1 MPRPK
6 RARRGRQPASKDAE
20 IATDAPAG
28 PMAASTTPT
37 KQTTSPEPGSSEK
50 ENRPTRDSLSRGSLG
65 GSVPQRRALADATRR
80 RDSALRELE
89 AEDVTTTSDSLEA
102 WALGEEDTTDL
113 LRGRDR
119 LRRNEVSGL
128 DIDEDVFS
136 SMYSGIERAPS
147 RGRSANTST
156 ISAGQ
161 FMRRPR
167 APSIVSRDGGPIR
180 PSSRGVNTPNISSTF
195 SFGRFRRRAREPSIL
210 GTDRRPRRETPSD
223 ESEIELEE
231 DFAPDA
237 VSTPLER
244 RRSGRVAPASGGSAR
259 RTSGVRTRKRKSG
272 EMEGE
277 EDQPGKMSRVEQDS
291 GDDENDEDVE
301 NDREG
306 RPREASRVE
315 QDVGDDE
322 NNENAPVAEDDIVG
336 ISDDSSLSSLSSP
349 HSPQSPIPD
358 YDRPT
363 TPVNLNDIMAPPA
376 SSGSEDAEWPSI
388 RKLAKRR
395 RHMSPSTPL
404 RARGYDDHAS
414 DISSPPSLTHSPNYG
429 NKKSAKP
436 RGRQAKR
443 QPSPSPL
450 TSQLASLLPQR
461 RSKHVRR
468 ESGGVESGEEV
479 DFSSLGEDDDELA
492 YTHTRSRTRG
502 ASARPSSRGGQ
513 PRSAAKEKQTPGSH
527 RRVTRTYGE
536 RNSAD
541 DSFAPLPDD
550 SFTQSGVEIEDP
562 KEELK
567 KAASKFK
574 EVDKWELEFEEVTR
588 EPSPGDAR

>member
-1 MPRPK
+1 MPRPR

-20 IATDAPAG
+20 IATDAPAS
-28 PMAASTTPT
+28 PTAAASTPT

-50 ENRPTRDSLSRGSLG
+50 ENRPAPDSLSRGSLG
-65 GSVPQRRALADATRR
+65 GSAPQRRALTDATRR
-80 RDSALRELE
+80 RDSALRKLE
-89 AEDVTTTSDSLEA
+89 AEDVTTSDSLEA
-102 WALGEEDTTDL
+102 WALGEEDTTGL

-195 SFGRFRRRAREPSIL
+195 NFGRFRRRAREPSIL

-223 ESEIELEE
+223 ESEIELED

-244 RRSGRVAPASGGSAR
+244 RRTGPVAPVSSEPAR
-259 RTSGVRTRKRKSG
+259 RTSGARTRKRKSG

-277 EDQPGKMSRVEQDS
+277 EDDQPGKMSRVELDS
-291 GDDENDEDVE
+291 GDDENDEEVE
-301 NDREG
+301 HHGET
-306 RPREASRVE
+306 SRVE
-315 QDVGDDE
+315 QGLEGEE
-322 NNENAPVAEDDIVG
+322 NNENGPADAEDDIVG
-336 ISDDSSLSSLSSP
+336 MSDDSSLSSLSSP
-349 HSPQSPIPD
+349 RSPLSPVPD
-358 YDRPT
+358 RGRPT
-363 TPVNLNDIMAPPA
+363 TPVNMNDIMAPPA

-395 RHMSPSTPL
+395 RRMSPSTPL
-404 RARGYDDHAS
+404 RAGGYDNYAS
-414 DISSPPSLTHSPNYG
+414 DVSSPPSLTHSPNCG
-429 NKKSAKP
+429 AKKSAKP
-436 RGRQAKR
+436 RGRQTKR

-450 TSQLASLLPQR
+450 TSHLASLLPQR
-461 RSKHVRR
+461 RSKHVRGA
-468 ESGGVESGEEV
+468 SVDVESGEEPDV
-479 DFSSLGEDDDELA
+479 SSLGEDDDELA

-502 ASARPSSRGGQ
+502 ASRGGQ
-513 PRSAAKEKQTPGSH
+513 PRSAAKEKQTPGSD

-550 SFTQSGVEIEDP
+550 SFANTEVEIEDP

-588 EPSPGDAR
+588 EHSPGDAR

>member
-1 MPRPK
+1 MPRPI
-6 RARRGRQPASKDAE
+6 RARRGRQPAPKDVE
-20 IATDAPAG
+20 TATDAPAG
-28 PMAASTTPT
+28 PTAAASTPN
-37 KQTTSPEPGSSEK
+37 KQTTSPEAGSSEK

-65 GSVPQRRALADATRR
+65 GSAPQRRALADATRR

-102 WALGEEDTTDL
+102 WALGEEDTTGL

-195 SFGRFRRRAREPSIL
+195 NFGRFRRRAREPSIL
-210 GTDRRPRRETPSD
+210 GTDRRPRAETPSD

-244 RRSGRVAPASGGSAR
+244 RRAGHVAPESAEPAR
-259 RTSGVRTRKRKSG
+259 RTSSARTRKRKSG

-277 EDQPGKMSRVEQDS
+277 EDDQPEKMSRVEQDS
-291 GDDENDEDVE
+291 GDDENDGNDE
-301 NDREG
+301 NDEN
-306 RPREASRVE
+306 RPREASHVE
-315 QDVGDDE
+315 QDVEGE
-322 NNENAPVAEDDIVG
+322 NNENAPAVAEDDIVG
-336 ISDDSSLSSLSSP
+336 MSDDSSLSSLSSP
-349 HSPQSPIPD
+349 RSPQSPIPD

-395 RHMSPSTPL
+395 RRMSPSTPL
-404 RARGYDDHAS
+404 RAGGYDDHAS
-414 DISSPPSLTHSPNYG
+414 DVSSPPSLTYSPNHG
-429 NKKSAKP
+429 PKKSAKP
-436 RGRQAKR
+436 RGRQTKR
-443 QPSPSPL
+443 DPSPSPL
-450 TSQLASLLPQR
+450 TSHLASLLPQR
-461 RSKHVRR
+461 RSKHVRGG
-468 ESGGVESGEEV
+468 SVGVESGEEP
-479 DFSSLGEDDDELA
+479 DISSLGEDDDELA
-492 YTHTRSRTRG
+492 YTHTRSR
-502 ASARPSSRGGQ
+502 ARTGSRGGQ
-513 PRSAAKEKQTPGSH
+513 PRSAAKDKRTPGSD

-541 DSFAPLPDD
+541 ESFAPLPDD
-550 SFTQSGVEIEDP
+550 SFADAGVEIEDP

>member
-1 MPRPK
+1 MPRPR
-6 RARRGRQPASKDAE
+6 RARRGRQPATKDAE

-28 PMAASTTPT
+28 PTAASTTPT

-65 GSVPQRRALADATRR
+65 GSVPQRRALTDATRR

-89 AEDVTTTSDSLEA
+89 VEDVTTTSDSLEA
-102 WALGEEDTTDL
+102 WALGEEDTTDF

-195 SFGRFRRRAREPSIL
+195 NFGRFRRRAREPSIL

-223 ESEIELEE
+223 ESDIELGE

-244 RRSGRVAPASGGSAR
+244 RRSARVAPASDEPAR

-277 EDQPGKMSRVEQDS
+277 EEDQPEKPSRVEQNLE
-291 GDDENDEDVE
+291 DDENDEED
-301 NDREG
+301 
-306 RPREASRVE
+306 RPREASSVE
-315 QDVGDDE
+315 QDVENEE
-322 NNENAPVAEDDIVG
+322 NNENAPSAEDDIVG

-349 HSPQSPIPD
+349 RSPQSPIPD

-388 RKLAKRR
+388 RKLAKKRR
-395 RHMSPSTPL
+395 RMSPSTPL
-404 RARGYDDHAS
+404 RAGGYDDHAS
-414 DISSPPSLTHSPNYG
+414 DASSPPSLTHSPNYG
-429 NKKSAKP
+429 SKKSAKS
-436 RGRQAKR
+436 RGRQTKR
-443 QPSPSPL
+443 QSSPSPL
-450 TSQLASLLPQR
+450 TSHLASLLPQR

-468 ESGGVESGEEV
+468 ESDDAESGEEV
-479 DFSSLGEDDDELA
+479 DVASLGEDDDELA
-492 YTHTRSRTRG
+492 HTHTRSRTRG
-502 ASARPSSRGGQ
+502 ASRGGQ
-513 PRSAAKEKQTPGSH
+513 PRSAAKERQTPGSS

-550 SFTQSGVEIEDP
+550 SFTQSGLEIEDP
-562 KEELK
+562 KDELK
-567 KAASKFK
+567 KAANKFK